1 MLSSAIADFIIKKGL
16 PYSLSNDPLLERV
29 IKAART
35 APQNFKPPQTSRNWW
50 ALPRRFLSTLREEEC
65 PHNRG
70 RGQEVPG
77 CCIGRKRN
85 ALLAFLFLV
94 SIFNRKKFQFLEFQ
108 TQELGRGKFFSC
120 QQCQRVSNQQEHAG
134 TGSHQ
139 NPAAAHKGLWWD
151 SATRPLTRTR
161 NSGFWS
167 ERPEFP

>member
-1 MLSSAIADFIIKKGL
+1 MTRTTTRRTTRTRTRTMRSEGGQRHRGTAQTQKPANRESANYPFALCLMACHLPERRESSRCECEPKAKGTW
-16 PYSLSNDPLLERV
+16 LLH
-29 IKAART
+29 
-35 APQNFKPPQTSRNWW
+35 
-50 ALPRRFLSTLREEEC
+50 REK
-65 PHNRG
+65 G
-70 RGQEVPG
+70 
-77 CCIGRKRN
+77 N

-94 SIFNRKKFQFLEFQ
+94 SIFNRTKFQFLEFQ